1 MWPQAI
7 NVALGLWLMAAPAVL
22 GYGRPAATMDHIVGP
37 LIATFACI
45 ALWEATRSV
54 RWTNLPLGLSLLVA
68 PWLLGGPVEAKINSV
83 IIGML
88 VAVLSC
94 LGRSIRH
101 RFDGG
106 WAMLWERSPHGQ
118 DDNPRASLADAEK

>member
-22 GYGRPAATMDHIVGP
+22 AYGRPAATFDHIVGP

-54 RWTNLPLGLSLLVA
+54 RWANLPLALSLLAA
-68 PWLLGGPVEAKINSV
+68 PWLFDAPIEAKINSAL
-83 IIGML
+83 IGML
-88 VAVLSC
+88 VASLSC
-94 LGRSIRH
+94 IEGALRH

-106 WAMLWERSPHGQ
+106 W
-118 DDNPRASLADAEK
+118 